1 MEKQNPNIDFDH
13 YLLKGV
19 FLNAG
24 EGVKMQYAQE
34 HWGDGQEAHATELY
48 RMTPDERRNLPS
60 ENVVCE
66 RYLAKISSLV
76 SISAARSNN
85 FLKAE
90 RSWDDSMSDSNKK
103 EKALN
108 NSQTKL
114 SSHWNQ
120 WKLSGQ
126 NSRRL
131 HLRSKKQ
138 IKDNMKKKEHSN
150 NPYGD
155 DAFWKGTSSTLVL
168 FSL

>member
-1 MEKQNPNIDFDH
+1 MLRKQIRKKSSSELCDYFSDSKLDTLKQYVKWTHIQMEKQNPNIDFDH

-60 ENVVCE
+60 ENFVCE

-114 SSHWNQ
+114 SSH
-120 WKLSGQ
+120 
-126 NSRRL
+126 
-131 HLRSKKQ
+131 
-138 IKDNMKKKEHSN
+138 
-150 NPYGD
+150 
-155 DAFWKGTSSTLVL
+155 
-168 FSL
+168 